1 MHFSHII
8 IVVSAGLNN
17 QETIELISTRLL
29 FKPLIMEKKNQFDVL
44 IIGSGL
50 AGLACALSLPSELK
64 IAVVS
69 KSRLENSN
77 TQWAQ
82 GGIASV
88 LDSKDHFDHHIQDTL
103 DAGQDLCRANVV
115 EQVIKAAPNCIALL
129 ESWGVNFDRL
139 DNSTEIELARE
150 GGHSH
155 RRIAHV
161 HDQTGKAIQEAL
173 LHQSKLRS
181 NIQLFEN
188 YLLMDLITDKKISPH
203 RVGSTQILGAY
214 FLNLLNQKVEIWPA
228 HQTVLAT
235 GGVGRLYLYTSN
247 WAGATGDGI
256 AAAFRAGARVANL
269 EFMQFHPTALY
280 HHQSRNFLVT
290 EAIRG
295 EGGELINQAGRAFMK
310 KYHPMGS
317 LAPRDIVARSIDSE
331 MKASGSPC
339 VFLDIRF
346 KGEEFIKLR
355 FPHIYQHCLS
365 LGLDITKDPIPVV
378 PAAHYLCGG
387 ILTEID
393 GRCDLHRLYIVGES
407 ACTGLHGANRLASN
421 SLLECIL
428 MGNQCAQTIAHSFY
442 PLAPANTD
450 HLLINEWQY
459 PSLGN
464 HDEAAVLYH
473 LWDEIRTLM
482 WNYVGIV
489 RTNKRL
495 KRASER
501 LNQIF
506 LEVQSYYQ
514 SYHPNLE
521 IIELRNL
528 ALVAKLT
535 VQCAQKRKESRGI
548 HYNLDY
554 PNSIES
560 EKKDSILWTGE
571 WLNEKI
577 ES

>member
-1 MHFSHII
+1 MK
-8 IVVSAGLNN
+8 
-17 QETIELISTRLL
+17 T
-29 FKPLIMEKKNQFDVL
+29 MNQFDVL

-50 AGLACALSLPSELK
+50 AGLACALSLPKHLN
-64 IAVVS
+64 IALVS
-69 KSRLENSN
+69 KSKSDSTN
-77 TQWAQ
+77 TAWAQ

-88 LDSKDHFDHHIQDTL
+88 LESQDNFSFHIHDTL
-103 DAGQDLCRANVV
+103 QAGQDLCRAPIV
-115 EQVIKAAPNCIALL
+115 EEVIKSAPHCIELL
-129 ESWGVNFDRL
+129 TSWGVNFDRTT
-139 DNSTEIELARE
+139 DKNKIELGRE

-161 HDQTGKAIQEAL
+161 QDQTGRAIQVAL
-173 LHQSKLRS
+173 LDQVKKRS
-181 NIQLFEN
+181 NVFLFED
-188 YLLMDLITDKKISPH
+188 YLLIDLVTNRKINPHQIGITQ
-203 RVGSTQILGAY
+203 VLGAY
-214 FLNLLNQKVEIWPA
+214 FLNLITQKVETWSS
-228 HQTVLAT
+228 HQTILAT
-235 GGVGRLYLYTSN
+235 GGAGRLYLYTSN
-247 WAGATGDGI
+247 WLGSTGDGI
-256 AAAFRAGARVANL
+256 AAAYRAGARVANL

-295 EGGELINQAGRAFMK
+295 EGGELINHAGFAFMN

-331 MKASGSPC
+331 MKASGSTC

-346 KGEEFIKLR
+346 KGANFITQR
-355 FPHIYQHCLS
+355 FPHIYQHCLT

-387 ILTEID
+387 VLTELN
-393 GRCDLHRLYIVGES
+393 GQSDLDRLYIIGES

-421 SLLECIL
+421 SLLECIV
-428 MGNQCAQTIAHSFY
+428 MGYQCAQSIEKNFK
-442 PLAPANTD
+442 PLSPHQRD
-450 HLLINEWQY
+450 VLLINEWQY
-459 PSLGN
+459 PELGN
-464 HDEAAVLYH
+464 HDEAAVLFH
-473 LWDEIRTLM
+473 LWDEVRTIM

-495 KRASER
+495 GRAAER
-501 LNQIF
+501 LDQIF
-506 LEVQSYYQ
+506 LEVQNYYQ

-528 ALVAKLT
+528 VLMAKLT

-554 PNSIES
+554 PYSIDS
-560 EKKDSILWTGE
+560 EKKDSIVWTGE
-571 WLNEKI
+571 WLTEKKI
-577 ES
+577 F